1 MLIRLTFLA
10 FCVSL
15 WGAVTARAEE
25 QQAESAQPISY
36 YTQIRPILAAHCQG
50 CHQPAKPQGEYVMT
64 SFEEMAAGGESG
76 EVAIEPGDPSASF
89 LIERITPIDGE
100 AEMPPEGPP
109 LAEVEIDLIRKWVEQ
124 GAKDDTPE
132 NATRRYDAEHPPVY
146 TRPPVVTSLDYSPDG
161 RMLASSGFHEV
172 FLLSSDGSVQV
183 GRLIGLSERIESA
196 RFSPDGSMLA
206 VAGGLPGRMGEIQIW
221 DLADSTLKLSVPTT
235 YDTVYGGSWSPDGTQ
250 IAYGGGD
257 NSVRALDAE
266 TGEEL
271 VFMAAHDDWV
281 RDTIYAPDGKSIFS
295 VSRDKT
301 VKQTEVATQRFVGN
315 VTTHTPGVLLG
326 GMIKVARHP
335 SRPEILVGGA
345 DGKPKLFK
353 MATKAAPASGGN
365 PNQIREYYPL
375 PGRLFAVAFSPDGNW
390 CYAGS
395 SLDGAGQVRGFET
408 DSGKELWKLDLPE
421 SGVFALAVRPDGNQ
435 LAAAGADGMIRLLD
449 AASGEIELTINPVEL
464 EAGVLPPAKTQ
475 AKAVRTEEALGAGLE
490 EDGSQVKVA
499 FAIEPDKS
507 DGDRSVGVD
516 ASIAQVSAEEPLRFE
531 LKVLPESFRIDR
543 PVDKAQ
549 LLVSAIRSDGSVRD
563 VTRDVA
569 WSVEG
574 EVGTISPGGV
584 FVPTGDGDGRVVA
597 ELDGQRLE
605 VPVQVAGMSSAYHN
619 DFIRDVNPVLTKLG
633 CNMGTCHGSQKGQNG
648 FKLSLRGYDAVSDV
662 RAFTDDLAS
671 RRVNFASPDDSLM
684 LLKPTGAVPHQGGQ
698 LMKFQ
703 DPYYLIVRDWIADG
717 AKLDRTSPRVASI
730 EVFPKNPV
738 VDRPGEQQQMRVVA
752 TYDDG
757 QTRDI
762 TMESF
767 LESGNTEVATTDGTG
782 LMTAVRRG
790 ESAILVRY
798 EGSYAAT
805 TLTVMGDRTEFVWE
819 EPEAWGEIDELVAD
833 KWERMKIAPAPLS
846 SDTDFIRRVTLDL
859 TGLPP
864 TPEEV
869 RAFLAD
875 SRNDSIKRTELVNH
889 LIGSEDFVEYWT
901 NKWADLLQVNSK
913 FLDENNKTE
922 NARAFREW
930 IRGHVDANTPY
941 DDFAREIITASGSN
955 KDNPAASYYKILRE
969 PVEMMENTTHLFLAV
984 RFNCNKCHDH
994 PFERWTQDQYYQT
1007 AAYFA
1012 QLDLQEDPAS
1022 MERKIGGTA
1031 VEDAKPLYEIV
1042 ADKMEGDITHERT
1055 GEITPPKFPFEC
1067 EHSVAEGASRREQL
1081 ASWIT
1086 SPDNQYFARSYVNR
1100 LWGYLLGVGIIEPID
1115 DIRAG
1120 NPATNPE
1127 LLQHLT
1133 DEFIRSD
1140 FDVRHIMRLIC
1151 TSRTYQLSVATNRWN
1166 EDDGINYSHALARRL
1181 PAEVLFDAV
1190 HRVTGAISKIPG
1202 LPPGTRAAAI
1212 PDASIKLP
1220 DGFLSNMG
1228 RPVRESACE
1237 CERSSDMQLGGVISF
1252 VGGPTVGDAISDS
1265 ENALAALVAEEDD
1278 DRQLIS
1284 EIFLRVLSRPATE
1297 DEIVNC
1303 AKMLADLPGHH
1314 ESLIDRLPTV
1324 EQEAAER
1331 QKNLQSKREVLLVE
1345 ANKSLAVQEKEVGPR
1360 EQKLIKEREEGITAA
1375 EKKLADFDAHLP
1387 VKIKAFEK
1395 RWSEGNTSWEVLA
1408 PEALSATNG
1417 SKLEAQDDLS
1427 VFASGKNGKG
1437 AYSFTSQTPIEGITG
1452 VRIEVITD
1460 ERLPQNGPGRANNGN
1475 FVLSEMELVA
1485 SPNTNLAAWD
1495 KVETWDLTKQGDTG
1509 AWKAEEG
1516 ADVVAGDDALAVS
1529 GDAVQVETTLTDWYS
1544 LGPFFDPNAFDV
1556 EFGPESKPVDLKQ
1569 TFDVDEKTLRWK
1581 PRSDLTDGR
1590 KHSYSPGDYSATFYY
1605 RTIDVTAPRK
1615 MVLRFGSDDG
1625 IQVWLNGEKV
1635 HAIKVNRGVVEDQ
1648 DLVPVMLKKGENH
1661 LLLKISN
1668 GEGPSGF
1675 YFATDMIPA
1684 INPAIAAD
1692 TEGVPGSYA
1701 VEVIARSD
1709 REAPAR
1715 LFWKTKGDK
1724 VFSGRR
1730 VTEATQLA
1738 TGDDWQTY
1746 RFDFVSP
1753 ESISGL
1759 RLDPAGASVEIREVR
1774 LYRHELPKK
1783 VSFQNAQASYQLD
1796 SHRVGRVIDGEVD
1809 DYKGW
1814 ASDPGRGQTLYAS
1827 FETKEDINFRGGA
1840 KLDFLLDQQ
1849 YQSNQHSIGRFR
1861 LSVTGEPRPVLY
1873 GIPPEIVKVVK
1884 LPVSERSDE
1893 DKERLIKF
1901 YKQNDSERIKLDGEI
1916 KVAKQP
1922 IKVDNEI
1929 KQLRQLRNRVAALN
1943 KPLPRDPQL
1952 VEVERAIDL
1961 SRRQLENQR
1970 LTVAQDIAWA
1980 LINNPAFLFNR

>member
-1 MLIRLTFLA
+1 MLSRLFLLTMST
-10 FCVSL
+10 SL
-15 WGAVTARAEE
+15 WVTGIANSLSGEE
-25 QQAESAQPISY
+25 QQTDQTDIAQSISY
-36 YTQIRPILAAHCQG
+36 FTQIRPILQASCQG
-50 CHQPAKPQGEYVMT
+50 CHQPAKSQGDYVMT
-64 SFEEMAAGGESG
+64 SFDAMVAGGESG
-76 EVAIEPGDPSASF
+76 EVAIEPGDPSAS
-89 LIERITPIDGE
+89 LLMARITPVDGE

-109 LAEVEIDLIRKWVEQ
+109 LADAEIDLIRRWVEQ

-132 NATRRYDAEHPPVY
+132 NVTRRYDAENPPIY
-146 TRPPVVTSLDYSPDG
+146 RRPPVVTSLDYSPDG

-172 FLLSSDGSVQV
+172 FLLAADGSVQV
-183 GRLIGLSERIESA
+183 GRLIGLSERIESV
-196 RFSPDGSMLA
+196 RFSPDGAMLA

-221 DLADSTLKLSVPTT
+221 ELSENALKLSVPTT
-235 YDTVYGGSWSPDGTQ
+235 FDTVYGGSWSPDGTR
-250 IAYGGGD
+250 IAYGGSD

-281 RDTIYAPDGKSIFS
+281 RDTIFSPDGKSIFS

-301 VKQTEVATQRFVGN
+301 VKQTDFDTQRFIGN
-315 VTTHTPGVLLG
+315 VTTHTPGVLQG
-326 GMIKVARHP
+326 GMIKVAKHP
-335 SRPEILVGGA
+335 SRQELLVGGA

-365 PNQIREYYPL
+365 PNQIREYYAL

-421 SGVFALAVRPDGNQ
+421 SGIFALAVRPDGNQ
-435 LAAAGADGMIRLLD
+435 LAAAGADGLIRLID
-449 AASGEIELTINPVEL
+449 AASGKIATTFNPVDLEVGEL
-464 EAGVLPPAKTQ
+464 PSVAPEQQAATAATAATLETPLEDESKVEVAVAIAPAADEVVILQT
-475 AKAVRTEEALGAGLE
+475 
-490 EDGSQVKVA
+490 
-499 FAIEPDKS
+499 
-507 DGDRSVGVD
+507 
-516 ASIAQVSAEEPLRFE
+516 SAEESVDFE
-531 LKVLPESFRIDR
+531 LKVLPESLRIDR
-543 PVDKAQ
+543 PIDKAQ
-549 LLVSAIRSDGSVRD
+549 LLASALSSDGSKRD
-563 VTRDVA
+563 VTRNVA
-569 WSVEG
+569 YQVEG
-574 EVGTISPGGV
+574 NVGTVSANGV
-584 FVPTGDGDGRVVA
+584 FVPENDGTGQIIV
-597 ELDGQRLE
+597 ELEGQRVA
-605 VPVQVAGMSSAYHN
+605 VPVEVTGMLEAYRN

-633 CNMGTCHGSQKGQNG
+633 CNMGTCHGAQKGQNG

-684 LLKPTGAVPHQGGQ
+684 LLKPTGGVPHQGGQ
-698 LMKFQ
+698 LMKFE
-703 DPYYLIVRDWIADG
+703 DPYYRIVRDWIADG
-717 AKLDRTSPRVASI
+717 ALLDRESPRVVRV

-738 VDRPGEQQQMRVVA
+738 VDRAGEQQQMRVVA
-752 TYDDG
+752 TYADG
-757 QTRDI
+757 QMRDV
-762 TMESF
+762 TAESF
-767 LESGNTEVATTDGTG
+767 LESGNTEVATTDGSG

-819 EPEAWGEIDELVAD
+819 EPEVWGKIDALVAD
-833 KWERMKIAPAPLS
+833 KWERMKIQPASLS

-864 TPEEV
+864 TPDEV
-869 RAFLAD
+869 RGFLAD
-875 SRNDSIKRTELVNH
+875 TRDGAIKRTELVNQ
-889 LIGSEDFVEYWT
+889 LIGSEDFIEYWT

-913 FLDENNKTE
+913 FLGSEG
-922 NARAFREW
+922 AMAFRDW

-941 DDFAREIITASGSN
+941 DEFAHEVITASGSN

-969 PVEMMENTTHLFLAV
+969 PTDMMENTTHLFLAV

-994 PFERWTQDQYYQT
+994 PFERWTQDQYYET

-1012 QLDLQEDPAS
+1012 RLDLQPDPAAGK
-1022 MERKIGGTA
+1022 MKIGGTA

-1042 ADKMEGDITHERT
+1042 ADKTEGDIEHERT
-1055 GEITPPKFPFEC
+1055 GEVTAPKFPFDC

-1140 FDVRHIMRLIC
+1140 FDIRHIMRLIC

-1181 PAEVLFDAV
+1181 PAEVLYDAV
-1190 HRVTGAISKIPG
+1190 HRVTGAVSNIPG

-1212 PDASIKLP
+1212 PDAATKLP
-1220 DGFLSNMG
+1220 DGFLTNMG
-1228 RPVRESACE
+1228 RPARESACE

-1265 ENALAALVAEEDD
+1265 ENALAALVAEEEDD
-1278 DRQLIS
+1278 ARLIS
-1284 EIFLRVLSRPATE
+1284 EIFLRILSRPATAE
-1297 DEIVNC
+1297 EVQNC
-1303 AKMLADLPGHH
+1303 HKMLAALPSEHDHLAG
-1314 ESLIDRLPTV
+1314 RLQTV
-1324 EQEAAER
+1324 EQEAAAR
-1331 QKNLQSKREVLLVE
+1331 QAKLQGKRDALLGEAKNALATQEEE
-1345 ANKSLAVQEKEVGPR
+1345 AGPR
-1360 EQKLIKEREEGITAA
+1360 EQELIQQREQKIDAA
-1375 EKKLADFDAHLP
+1375 KQSLADFDAHLP
-1387 VKIKAFEK
+1387 VKLQAFEK
-1395 RWSEGNTSWEVLA
+1395 RWSEGNTSWSVLA

-1437 AYSFTSQTPIEGITG
+1437 AYRFSGQTPIEGITG
-1452 VRIEVITD
+1452 IRIEVIAD

-1475 FVLSEMELVA
+1475 FVLSELELLA
-1485 SPNTNLAAWD
+1485 SPNTDLAGWEKVKAWD
-1495 KVETWDLTKQGDTG
+1495 LAQAAEAKVWS
-1509 AWKAEEG
+1509 AEEG
-1516 ADVVAGDDALAVS
+1516 AEVVLGKDSLAVS

-1544 LGPFFDPNAFDV
+1544 LGPFYDPNAFDV
-1556 EFGPESKPVDLKQ
+1556 EFGPEAEPVNLKQ
-1569 TFDVDEKTLRWK
+1569 TFDVDGKAIRWK
-1581 PRSDLTDGR
+1581 PRSDLSDGR
-1590 KHSYSPGDYSATFYY
+1590 KHTYSPGDYSATYFY
-1605 RTIDVTAPRK
+1605 RTVDVTAPRK

-1625 IQVWLNGEKV
+1625 IKVWLNGEEV
-1635 HAIKVNRGVVEDQ
+1635 HSNKVNRGVIADQ

-1661 LLLKISN
+1661 LLLKVSN

-1675 YFATDMIPA
+1675 YFATDTIPA
-1684 INPAIAAD
+1684 INPAIAVAA
-1692 TEGVPGSYA
+1692 EGVPGSYA
-1701 VEVIARSD
+1701 VEVVARSD

-1730 VTEATQLA
+1730 VTEEAPLA
-1738 TGDDWQTY
+1738 KGGDWQTY

-1753 ESISGL
+1753 QPISGL
-1759 RLDPAGASVEIREVR
+1759 RFDPAGANVNIREVR

-1783 VSFQNAQASYQLD
+1783 VAFQNAQASYQLD

-1827 FETKEDINFRGGA
+1827 FETKEDVGFRGGA

-1884 LPVSERSDE
+1884 LPLSERSEE
-1893 DKERLIKF
+1893 DKKRLEEF
-1901 YKQNDSERIKLDGEI
+1901 YKNNDSDRIKLKDGI
-1916 KVAKQP
+1916 KVAEQP
-1922 IKVDNEI
+1922 MKVDKEI
-1929 KQLRQLRNRVAALN
+1929 MRLRELRNRVAVLQ
-1943 KPLPRDPQL
+1943 KPLPKDPQL
-1952 VEVERAIDL
+1952 VELERAIDL
-1961 SRRQLENQR
+1961 SRRQLDNQR

>member
-1 MLIRLTFLA
+1 MLARVVLMLLSISVLGSATRAVFADPEQIDLA
-10 FCVSL
+10 
-15 WGAVTARAEE
+15 
-25 QQAESAQPISY
+25 QQVSY
-36 YTQIRPILAAHCQG
+36 YTQIRPILQASCQG
-50 CHQPAKPQGEYVMT
+50 CHQPAKPQGDYIMT
-64 SFEEMAAGGESG
+64 AFDAMVAGGESG
-76 EVAIEPGDPSASF
+76 EVAITPGDPSASWI
-89 LIERITPIDGE
+89 LERITPIDGE
-100 AEMPPEGPP
+100 AEMPPDGPP
-109 LAEVEIDLIRKWVEQ
+109 LADAEVELVRRWIEQ
-124 GAKDDTPE
+124 GAINDTPE
-132 NATRRYDAEHPPVY
+132 NASRRYDTDNPPKY

-172 FLLSSDGSVQV
+172 FLLAADGSMQV
-183 GRLIGLSERIESA
+183 GRLIGLSERIESV

-221 DLADSTLKLSVPTT
+221 DLSNKALKLSVPTT
-235 YDTVYGGSWSPDGTQ
+235 FDTVYGGSWSPDGTR

-257 NSVRALDAE
+257 NSVRAVDAE

-281 RDTIYAPDGKSIFS
+281 RDTIFSPDGKSIFS

-301 VKQTEVATQRFVGN
+301 VKKTDFQTQRFVGN
-315 VTTHTPGVLLG
+315 VTTHTPGVLQG

-335 SRPEILVGGA
+335 SREEILVGGA
-345 DGKPKLFK
+345 DGKPKLFM

-365 PNQIREYYPL
+365 PNQIREYYAL

-395 SLDGAGQVRGFET
+395 SLDGAGQIRGFET

-435 LAAAGADGMIRLLD
+435 LAAAGADGMIRFID
-449 AASGEIELTINPVEL
+449 SASGKILNTVNPVQL
-464 EAGVLPPAKTQ
+464 EAGELA
-475 AKAVRTEEALGAGLE
+475 
-490 EDGSQVKVA
+490 
-499 FAIEPDKS
+499 
-507 DGDRSVGVD
+507 
-516 ASIAQVSAEEPLRFE
+516 PLANQDQS
-531 LKVLPESFRIDR
+531 PESDAQAAKIDPVQFAVAIIPEDDEVVVQPTAANQPIDLELQISPESLRIDR
-543 PVDKAQ
+543 PIDKAQ
-549 LLVSAIRSDGSVRD
+549 FLVTALYGDGSSQD
-563 VTRDVA
+563 VTRNVA
-569 WSVEG
+569 YRVEG
-574 EVGTISPGGV
+574 NLGAITQSGV
-584 FVPTGDGDGRVVA
+584 FTPSEDGSGKVVA
-597 ELDGQRLE
+597 EFEGQRIE
-605 VPVQVAGMSSAYHN
+605 VPIEITGMNETYHN
-619 DFIRDVNPVLTKLG
+619 DFIRDVNPVLTRLG
-633 CNMGTCHGSQKGQNG
+633 CNQGTCHGSQKGQNG

-662 RAFTDDLAS
+662 RAFTDDLAA
-671 RRVNFASPDDSLM
+671 RRTNFASPDDSLM
-684 LLKPTGAVPHQGGQ
+684 LLKPTGGVPHQGGQ
-698 LMKFQ
+698 LMEYE
-703 DPYYLIVRDWIADG
+703 DPYYTIVRDWIADG
-717 AKLDRTSPRVASI
+717 AKLDRDSARVTSI

-738 VDRPGEQQQMRVVA
+738 VDRPGDQQQMRVVA
-752 TYDDG
+752 TYADG
-757 QTRDI
+757 QTRDV
-762 TMESF
+762 TAESF

-819 EPEAWGEIDELVAD
+819 EPEVWGKIDELVRD
-833 KWERMKIAPAPLS
+833 KWERMKIQPATLS

-864 TPEEV
+864 TPDEV
-869 RAFLAD
+869 RRFLAD
-875 SRNDSIKRTELVNH
+875 TRTGSIKRTELVNR
-889 LIGSEDFVEYWT
+889 LIGSDDFVEYWT

-913 FLDENNKTE
+913 FLDNNNTKFM
-922 NARAFREW
+922 NATAFRDW
-930 IRGHVDANTPY
+930 IRGHVESNTPY
-941 DDFAREIITASGSN
+941 DEFAREIITASGSN

-969 PVEMMENTTHLFLAV
+969 PDEIMENTTQLFLAV

-1012 QLDLQEDPAS
+1012 QLDLQEDPKS
-1022 MERKIGGTA
+1022 EGQKIGGTA
-1031 VEDAKPLYEIV
+1031 VEDAKPLYEIIG
-1042 ADKMEGDITHERT
+1042 DKMEGDIKHERT
-1055 GEITPPKFPFEC
+1055 GEITSPQFPFDC

-1140 FDVRHIMRLIC
+1140 FDVRQIMRLIC

-1166 EDDGINYSHALARRL
+1166 EDDGINYSHAKARRL
-1181 PAEVLFDAV
+1181 PAEVLYDAV
-1190 HRVTGAISKIPG
+1190 HRVTGAVSKIPG

-1212 PDASIKLP
+1212 PDANIKLP

-1265 ENALAALVAEEDD
+1265 DNALVDLVSEEVNDE
-1278 DRQLIS
+1278 RLIS

-1297 DEIVNC
+1297 EEIDNC
-1303 AKMLADLPGHH
+1303 MEMLAELPGHH
-1314 ESLIDRLPTV
+1314 EGLVARLPV
-1324 EQEAAER
+1324 VQQEATDR
-1331 QKNLQSKREVLLVE
+1331 KLKLQEKRDVLLSE
-1345 ANKSLAVQEKEVGPR
+1345 ANKSLAVQEQEVGPR
-1360 EQKLIKEREEGITAA
+1360 EQQLMKERDESILAA
-1375 EKKLADFDAHLP
+1375 EQALADFDAHLP
-1387 VKIKAFEK
+1387 VKLKAFEQ
-1395 RWSEGNTSWEVLA
+1395 RWTEGNTSWQVLA

-1417 SKLEAQDDLS
+1417 STLAVQDDLS
-1427 VFASGKNGKG
+1427 VFASGKNGRG
-1437 AYSFTSQTPIEGITG
+1437 AYHVTGQTPIEAITG
-1452 VRIEVITD
+1452 VRIEVIRD
-1460 ERLPQNGPGRANNGN
+1460 ERLPQYGPGRANNGN
-1475 FVLSEMELVA
+1475 FVLSEMEVVA
-1485 SPNTNLAAWD
+1485 SPNTDLSGWE
-1495 KVETWDLTKQGDTG
+1495 KIKTWDLAQPNE
-1509 AWKAEEG
+1509 AAVWKAEEG
-1516 ADVVAGDDALAVS
+1516 AELQAKEDSLSVR
-1529 GDAVQVETTLTDWYS
+1529 GDAIDVETTLTDWYS
-1544 LGPFFDPNAFDV
+1544 LGPFLDPNAYDV
-1556 EFGPESKPVDLKQ
+1556 EFGPEAKPVDLKQ
-1569 TFDVDEKTLRWK
+1569 TFEVDGKTIRWK
-1581 PRSDLTDGR
+1581 PRSDLSDGR
-1590 KHSYSPGDYSATFYY
+1590 KHSYSPGDYSATYFY

-1625 IQVWLNGEKV
+1625 IQVWLNGEQV
-1635 HAIKVNRGVVEDQ
+1635 HAKKVNRGVVADQ
-1648 DLVPVMLKKGENH
+1648 DLVPVMLEQGENH
-1661 LLLKISN
+1661 LLLKVSN

-1675 YFATDMIPA
+1675 YFATDTIPA
-1684 INPAIAAD
+1684 INPAIATDA
-1692 TEGVPGSYA
+1692 EGAPGSYA
-1701 VEVIARSD
+1701 VEVVARSD
-1709 REAPAR
+1709 RKAPAR
-1715 LFWKTKGDK
+1715 LFWKIEGDT

-1730 VTEATQLA
+1730 VTAEAPLSE
-1738 TGDDWQTY
+1738 GSEWQTY

-1753 ESISGL
+1753 QPVSGL
-1759 RLDPAGASVEIREVR
+1759 RFDPAGATVDVREVR

-1814 ASDPGRGQTLYAS
+1814 ASEPGRGQTLYAS
-1827 FETKEDINFRGGA
+1827 FETKEDFGFRGGA

-1849 YQSNQHSIGRFR
+1849 YQSDQHSIGRFR

-1884 LPVSERSDE
+1884 LPLAERSEE
-1893 DKERLIKF
+1893 DKKLLEEF
-1901 YKQNDSERIKLDGEI
+1901 YKNNDSDRIKLKAEI
-1916 KVAKQP
+1916 KVAQQP
-1922 IKVDNEI
+1922 IKVDKEI
-1929 KQLRQLRNRVAALN
+1929 MQLRQLRNRVAALQ
-1943 KPLPRDPQL
+1943 KPLPKDPQL
-1952 VEVERAIDL
+1952 AELERAIDL

>member
-1 MLIRLTFLA
+1 MLIRLALLA
-10 FCVSL
+10 VSVPL
-15 WGAVTARAEE
+15 WVAGSVSGEE
-25 QQAESAQPISY
+25 QQTESPQPISY
-36 YTQIRPILAAHCQG
+36 YAQIRPIVQAHCQG
-50 CHQPAKPQGEYVMT
+50 CHQPAKAQGDYVMT
-64 SFEEMAAGGESG
+64 SFEKMLGGGESG
-76 EVAIEPGDPSASF
+76 SVAIEAGNPSASH
-89 LIERITPIDGE
+89 LIKRITPIDGE

-109 LAEVEIDLIRKWVEQ
+109 LAEAEIDLIRRWVEQ
-124 GAKDDTPE
+124 GAEDDTPE
-132 NATRRYDAEHPPVY
+132 NATRRYDSDHPPLY

-172 FLLSSDGSVQV
+172 FLLAADGSVQV
-183 GRLIGLSERIESA
+183 GRLIGLSERIESV
-196 RFSPDGSMLA
+196 RFSPDGAMLA

-221 DLADSTLKLSVPTT
+221 ELAKNELKLSVPTT
-235 YDTVYGGSWSPDGTQ
+235 FDTVYGGSWSPDGTQ

-257 NSVRALDAE
+257 KSLRALDAE
-266 TGEEL
+266 SGEEV

-281 RDTIYAPDGKSIFS
+281 RDTIFSRDGKSIFS

-301 VKQTEVATQRFVGN
+301 VKKTEVDTQRFVGN

-335 SRPEILVGGA
+335 SRDELLVGGA

-365 PNQIREYYPL
+365 PNQIREYYAL
-375 PGRLFAVAFSPDGNW
+375 PGRLFAVAFSPDGSW

-435 LAAAGADGMIRLLD
+435 LAAAGADGLIRFID
-449 AASGEIELTINPVEL
+449 AASGKIVATVNPVQL
-464 EAGVLPPAKTQ
+464 KAGVLPPVASAQKAAAAKEPAQ
-475 AKAVRTEEALGAGLE
+475 EENQVVAAVALESAE
-490 EDGSQVKVA
+490 SAADEVVVVQVA
-499 FAIEPDKS
+499 
-507 DGDRSVGVD
+507 
-516 ASIAQVSAEEPLRFE
+516 AEEPVRFE
-531 LKVLPESFRIDR
+531 LQALPDAIRIDR
-543 PVDKAQ
+543 PIDKAQ
-549 LLVSAIRSDGSVRD
+549 LLVSARGSDGSTRD
-563 VTRDVA
+563 VTRDVV

-574 EVGTISPGGV
+574 EVGTVSSEGI
-584 FVPTGDGDGRVVA
+584 FVPTGDGSGRVVA
-597 ELDGQRLE
+597 KLDGQRVE
-605 VPVQVAGMSSAYHN
+605 VPVEVAGMDGSYHN
-619 DFIRDVNPVLTKLG
+619 DFIRDVNPVLTRLG
-633 CNMGTCHGSQKGQNG
+633 CNAGTCHGAQKGQNG

-662 RAFTDDLAS
+662 RAFTDDMAA

-684 LLKPTGAVPHQGGQ
+684 LLKTTGAVPHQGGL
-698 LMKFQ
+698 LMQFE
-703 DPYYLIVRDWIADG
+703 DPYYRIVRDWIADG
-717 AKLDRTSPRVASI
+717 AKLNRELPRVTSV

-738 VDRPGEQQQMRVVA
+738 VDRAGKQQQMKVVA
-752 TYDDG
+752 TYADG
-757 QTRDI
+757 QMRDV
-762 TMESF
+762 TAEAF
-767 LESGNTEVATTDGTG
+767 VESGNTEVATADGSG

-798 EGSYAAT
+798 EGAYAAT
-805 TLTVMGDRTEFVWE
+805 TLTVMGDRTAFVWE
-819 EPEAWGEIDELVAD
+819 EPEVWGKIDQLVAD
-833 KWERMKIAPAPLS
+833 KWERMKIEPAPLS
-846 SDTDFIRRVTLDL
+846 PNTDFIRRITLDL

-869 RAFLAD
+869 RNFLAD
-875 SRNDSIKRTELVNH
+875 TRDGAIKRTELVNR

-901 NKWADLLQVNSK
+901 NKWADLLQVNGK
-913 FLDENNKTE
+913 FLGREG
-922 NARAFREW
+922 AMAFRDW
-930 IRGHVDANTPY
+930 IRGHVESNTPY
-941 DDFAREIITASGSN
+941 DEFARSIITASGSN

-969 PVEMMENTTHLFLAV
+969 PAAVMENTTHLFLAV

-1012 QLDLQEDPAS
+1012 RLDLQPDPAAGNK
-1022 MERKIGGTA
+1022 KIGGTA

-1042 ADKMEGDITHERT
+1042 ADKGEGEIEHERT
-1055 GEITPPKFPFEC
+1055 GEVTLPEFPFSC

-1081 ASWIT
+1081 ASWVT

-1140 FDVRHIMRLIC
+1140 FDIRHIMRLIC

-1166 EDDGINYSHALARRL
+1166 EDDNINYSHALARRL
-1181 PAEVLFDAV
+1181 PAEVLYDAV
-1190 HRVTGAISKIPG
+1190 HRVTGAVSKIPG

-1212 PDASIKLP
+1212 PDAAIKLP
-1220 DGFLSNMG
+1220 DGFLANLG
-1228 RPVRESACE
+1228 RPARESACE
-1237 CERSSDMQLGGVISF
+1237 CERSSELQLGGVISF

-1265 ENALAALVAEEDD
+1265 ENALTALVAEEED
-1278 DRQLIS
+1278 DRRLIS

-1297 DEIVNC
+1297 EEVASC
-1303 AKMLADLPGHH
+1303 EKMLLELPSEH
-1314 ESLIDRLPTV
+1314 EQLANRLQTV
-1324 EQEAAER
+1324 QQEAAAR
-1331 QKNLQSKREVLLVE
+1331 QAKLQSKRDVLLAE
-1345 ANKSLAVQEKEVGPR
+1345 AKKALAVQEEEAGPR
-1360 EQKLIKEREEGITAA
+1360 EKELLREREEKIAA
-1375 EKKLADFDAHLP
+1375 AKQALEKFDAHLP
-1387 VKIKAFEK
+1387 VKLQAFEK

-1408 PEALSATNG
+1408 PEAIAATNG
-1417 SKLEAQDDLS
+1417 ATLEVQEDLS
-1427 VFASGKNGKG
+1427 VFSSGKNGRG
-1437 AYSFTSQTPIEGITG
+1437 AYNFTGQTPIEGITG
-1452 VRIEVITD
+1452 VRIEMISD

-1475 FVLSEMELVA
+1475 FVLSELELVA
-1485 SPNTNLAAWD
+1485 APNANLASWDQVKAWD
-1495 KVETWDLTKQGDTG
+1495 LSNEDDAGD
-1509 AWKAEEG
+1509 WKAEEG
-1516 ADVVAGDDALAVS
+1516 AVLARTDGTLAVS
-1529 GDAVQVETTLTDWYS
+1529 GDAVQVETKLTDWYS

-1556 EFGPESKPVDLKQ
+1556 EFGPEAKSVDFKQ
-1569 TFDVDEKTLRWK
+1569 TFDVDGKAIRWK
-1581 PRSDLTDGR
+1581 PRSDLSDAR
-1590 KHSYSPGDYSATFYY
+1590 VHSYSPGDYSATYYY

-1625 IQVWLNGEKV
+1625 IKVWLNGKEVLAKKV
-1635 HAIKVNRGVVEDQ
+1635 DRGAAPDQ
-1648 DLVPVMLKKGENH
+1648 DLVPVMLKQGENQ
-1661 LLLKISN
+1661 LLVKVSN

-1675 YFATDMIPA
+1675 YFATDTIPA

-1692 TEGVPGSYA
+1692 TEGAPGSYA
-1701 VEVIARSD
+1701 VEVVAQSD

-1715 LFWKTKGDK
+1715 LFWKTKDDT

-1730 VTEATQLA
+1730 VTEETQLA

-1753 ESISGL
+1753 QSISGL
-1759 RLDPAGASVEIREVR
+1759 RFDPAGASVKVREVR

-1814 ASDPGRGQTLYAS
+1814 ASDPERGQTLYAS
-1827 FETKEDINFRGGA
+1827 FETKENIDFRGGA

-1884 LPVSERSDE
+1884 LPLAERSEKDRVDLE
-1893 DKERLIKF
+1893 DF
-1901 YKQNDSERIKLDGEI
+1901 YKANDADRIKLDEGI
-1916 KVAKQP
+1916 KVAEQP
-1922 IKVDNEI
+1922 IKVDKEMMR
-1929 KQLRQLRNRVAALN
+1929 LRQLRNRVAALG
-1943 KPLPRDPQL
+1943 KPLPKDPQL
-1952 VEVERAIDL
+1952 AELERAIDL
-1961 SRRQLENQR
+1961 SRRQLENPR